1 MVSVTRFIGTRVL
14 AAALVF
20 VLVVSAVPSTV
31 GAVATTGVPTHA
43 TEQTDEATATIDTD
57 GDELR
62 LQAGAG
68 QAVSGHTSLHAGSEV
83 SVRIHSTGDT
93 QPAFIRSTDAVV
105 SPDGSFRAVFD
116 FSSVEAGASVEA
128 SVVYNGTVLARTS
141 GRILQCESACAAV
154 TPETPSATVNSPSPD
169 GAIEAGPGRTVNGTA
184 DLPPGTILTVRM
196 EGTGSTSFLYQDTT
210 IVDDT
215 GAFRAGFDLTRI
227 PAPAA
232 GRLTIRH
239 NGTVITS
246 QSVEVTT
253 CDDDCEP
260 PEPPETGSN
269 SPTLHQRNQTLYD
282 DLATVTVDQGSV
294 ARIELTLEPRTSTLT
309 IGGPNLSYALNLSVI
324 DGNDDDRV
332 VVLFET
338 AAIGQGDGVVSVAD
352 ERDEVSVIDERVD
365 GNRSVLD
372 EGVYPLVQS
381 VGGLSTERDDN
392 ATTFLVERGRL
403 AVKDTPIE
411 GDGNESVVESP
422 GIVTENTSDRDAEPD
437 SIRAT
442 TGEPTQMTVRT
453 DEAKAMIVRIGP
465 YNGAYTLTAVVRD
478 GDGDERVGLAFN
490 TSVAAG
496 VRNGDPLVATSSEDS
511 VVVTY
516 EDGTLAAGTYR
527 IVLSRTDGLPEDRD
541 WETATD
547 ETGRIVKSTGLVVAE
562 DVQSPSLRDD
572 QASARSWIP
581 VVPIGALAVAGLF
594 ATVGIGLVTGAIKH

>member
-1 MVSVTRFIGTRVL
+1 MTRIVGTKVL

-31 GAVATTGVPTHA
+31 GAVATTGAPTHA
-43 TEQTDEATATIDTD
+43 TERTDEATATIDTD

-62 LQAGAG
+62 LQAGPG
-68 QAVSGHTSLHAGSEV
+68 QAVSGRTSLPAGTEV
-83 SVRIHSTGDT
+83 SVRLHSTGDT
-93 QPAFIRSTDAVV
+93 QPAFIRSADAVV
-105 SPDGSFRAVFD
+105 APDGSFRAVFD
-116 FSSVEAGASVEA
+116 LSSVEAGASVEA
-128 SVVYNGTVLARTS
+128 SVVHNGTVLARTP

-154 TPETPSATVNSPSPD
+154 IPETPNATVNSPSPD
-169 GAIEAGPGRTVNGTA
+169 GTIEAGPGRTVNGTA
-184 DLPPGTILTVRM
+184 NLPPGTTLTVRM
-196 EGTGSTSFLYQDTT
+196 EGTGSTSFLHQGSAV
-210 IVDDT
+210 VDDT

-232 GRLTIRH
+232 GRITVRH
-239 NGTVITS
+239 NGTVIAS
-246 QSVEVTT
+246 RSVEVTT
-253 CDDDCEP
+253 CEDDCEP
-260 PEPPETGSN
+260 PEPPEAGSD
-269 SPTLHQRNQTLYD
+269 SSTMHQRNQTLYD

-338 AAIGQGDGVVSVAD
+338 AAIGQGDAAVSVAD

-403 AVKDTPIE
+403 AVTDTPID
-411 GDGNESVVESP
+411 GDGNGSVVESP
-422 GIVTENTSDRDAEPD
+422 GIETENASDRDAEPET
-437 SIRAT
+437 IRGT
-442 TGEPTQMTVRT
+442 IGEPTRMTVRT

-478 GDGDERVGLAFN
+478 GDGDERVGLAFD

-496 VRNGDPLVATSSEDS
+496 VRDGDPLVATSSEDS

-516 EDGTLAAGTYR
+516 ENGTLAADTYR

-547 ETGRIVKSTGLVVAE
+547 ETGRIVESTRFVVAE
-562 DVQSPSLRDD
+562 GVQSPTQRDD
-572 QASARSWIP
+572 RASPRGGIP
-581 VVPIGALAVAGLF
+581 IVPIGALAVAGLF
-594 ATVGIGLVTGAIKH
+594 ATVGIGLVTGAIKR